1 MPGVTSCQ
9 TLDSQPQSMCS
20 TIPVYSIQGISGAGR
35 VKTAGWRHQGG
46 KTGPVKA
53 NARYG

>member
-9 TLDSQPQSMCS
+9 ALNSQPQSVHGAM
-20 TIPVYSIQGISGAGR
+20 PVYSIQGISGAGR
-35 VKTAGWRHQGG
+35 IKTAGWWHQGG
-46 KTGPVKA
+46 KTGLVKA